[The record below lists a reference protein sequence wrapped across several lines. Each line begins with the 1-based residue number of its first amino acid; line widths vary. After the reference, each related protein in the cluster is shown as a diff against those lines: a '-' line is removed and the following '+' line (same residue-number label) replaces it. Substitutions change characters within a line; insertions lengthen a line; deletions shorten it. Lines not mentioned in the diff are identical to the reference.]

1 MALSQRALSGRHVP
15 AGRELLRAQT
25 REWAGRLRV
34 RPAQI
39 RVQAMRRKWGSCSP
53 AGRVTLAAEL
63 AGEDTA
69 FRDFVIVHEL
79 LHLRVRNHGR
89 LFRSYLS
96 AHVPGWERHAG
107 RLAK

>member
-1 MALSQRALSGRHVP
+1 MALTGRA
-15 AGRELLRAQT
+15 LLRARA
-25 REWAGRLRV
+25 REWAERLRV
-34 RPAQI
+34 EPAQI

-63 AGEDTA
+63 VGEDEA

-96 AHVPGWERHAG
+96 AHLPGWERWAG
-107 RLAK
+107 RLVK